1 MKRTDIVDIYRLFA
15 VEKFN
20 QNDKIMLRR
29 KKMGIAYVPTIE
41 RSTWCKNI
49 MSKIKTDAILVKC
62 IFIDGK
68 GKWEPIEVETERKFP
83 TLLSEI
89 NIEIMEVS
97 DSDDE

>member
-1 MKRTDIVDIYRLFA
+1 
-15 VEKFN
+15 
-20 QNDKIMLRR
+20 
-29 KKMGIAYVPTIE
+29 
-41 RSTWCKNI
+41 